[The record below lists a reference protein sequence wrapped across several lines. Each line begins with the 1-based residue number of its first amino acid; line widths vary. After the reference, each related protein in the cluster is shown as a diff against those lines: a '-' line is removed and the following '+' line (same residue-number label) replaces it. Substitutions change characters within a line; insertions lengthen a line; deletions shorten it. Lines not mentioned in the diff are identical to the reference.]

1 MYPFE
6 FSEMLLTSRAL
17 DKLGFT
23 EYWAGSGDFGTRSFG
38 ILLNDGSNNRYEKD
52 KWIQIIELDEKDD
65 DCDGYCSDKWY
76 APCRYIGKYTGSIYF
91 LHELY
96 EELLAQTPHLEEYFL
111 EQCTKCN
118 MINYINSYLEYKA
131 KMKAINTSIH

>member
-1 MYPFE
+1 MIYPFE

-23 EYWAGSGDFGTRSFG
+23 EYWGGSGDFGDRRFG
-38 ILLNDGSNNRYEKD
+38 ITKDGKQYEK
-52 KWIQIIELDEKDD
+52 WLFITELDEKDD
-65 DCDGYCSDKWY
+65 ECDGYCKDKWY
-76 APCRYIGKYTGSIYF
+76 VSSRYIGKYTGSIYF

-96 EELLAQTPHLEEYFL
+96 EEILAQTPSLEEYFL
-111 EQCTKCN
+111 ERCIKCN